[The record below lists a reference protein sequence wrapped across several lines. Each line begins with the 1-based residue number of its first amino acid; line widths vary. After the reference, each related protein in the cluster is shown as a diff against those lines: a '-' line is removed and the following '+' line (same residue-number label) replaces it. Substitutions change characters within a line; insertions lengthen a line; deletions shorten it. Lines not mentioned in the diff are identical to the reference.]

1 MTLIEVAL
9 HVKTG
14 LLAHRARYAG
24 LCFGSCFLPDPT
36 PRGTYLNLV
45 IYRPPRPPLPIPPWL
60 SSLHVAAMPKPTQ
73 LTPFGYALAG
83 ALGGCF
89 SNAIIYPLD
98 TVKTRIQAA
107 TAGTSDE
114 DKLDILSVLDS
125 ILREEGFMGYYRGF
139 LATMLNTFSMQYA
152 YFFFYSFVRTSYIK
166 RLALKRPSGT
176 TAPPLSTAAELILGA
191 AAGALAQIFTI
202 PVAVIATRQ
211 QIGRSLEKPNGKAK
225 IADPENGST
234 EAEKDVEYDDSFL
247 GVAREIIAEEGV
259 TGLWLGLKPGLVLTV
274 NPAITYGMY
283 ERVKSILLLAKGE
296 TNNNAKLNPWMAFT
310 VGALSKALATVV
322 TYPYIMA
329 KVRIQARSA
338 DTEEAEAEHV
348 PPPKHKKP
356 HHKTGHHVSA
366 LTVLARVWQRNG
378 FRGWYQGMNAQLIKA
393 VITQAFLFMSKDQFE
408 HWALAIMVLFWRL
421 RGRP

>member
-1 MTLIEVAL
+1 M
-9 HVKTG
+9 
-14 LLAHRARYAG
+14 
-24 LCFGSCFLPDPT
+24 S
-36 PRGTYLNLV
+36 
-45 IYRPPRPPLPIPPWL
+45 
-60 SSLHVAAMPKPTQ
+60 KPTQ

-89 SNAIIYPLD
+89 SNA
-98 TVKTRIQAA
+98 VKTRIQAA
-107 TAGTSDE
+107 SDASDE
-114 DKLDILSVLDS
+114 EKLSILGILER
-125 ILREEGFMGYYRGF
+125 ILREEGVMGYYRGF

-166 RLALKRPSGT
+166 RLAAKRPAGSA
-176 TAPPLSTAAELILGA
+176 APPLSTAAELILGA

-211 QIGRSLEKPNGKAK
+211 QIGRPKKPSAKGKGKAT
-225 IADPENGST
+225 DL
-234 EAEKDVEYDDSFL
+234 EAPSASAEGEKEEEEEYDDSFL

-283 ERVKSILLLAKGE
+283 ERVKSLMLIARGE
-296 TNNNAKLNPWMAFT
+296 TNANAKLSPWMAFT

-338 DTEEAEAEHV
+338 DAEEAEAEHH
-348 PPPKHKKP
+348 PLPHHNKP
-356 HHKTGHHVSA
+356 HHRTGHHVGA
-366 LTVLARVWQRNG
+366 LTVLARVWRRNG
-378 FRGWYQGMNAQLIKA
+378 FLGWYQGMSAQLIKA
-393 VITQAFLFMSKDQFE
+393 VITQALLFMSKDQFE
-408 HWALAIMVLFWRL
+408 HWALAIMVFFYRL
-421 RGRP
+421 RRTAP